1 MLLAPND
8 KTLNLLGFGPTG
20 DLGPLTGYTSKRRR
34 PVFFLK
40 SPPTSPPTQWQ
51 TRQRN
56 VFRLLAR
63 NWQALTPA
71 KRAAWQAAAF
81 DARLNI
87 TGHNLFVWYHS
98 VGDPETIR
106 TIENQT
112 GINLLT

>member
-8 KTLNLLGFGPTG
+8 KTLNLLGFSPTG
-20 DLGPLTGYTSKRRR
+20 DIGPLTGYTSKRRR

-40 SPPTSPPTQWQ
+40 APPTTPATPWQ
-51 TRQRN
+51 THQRN
-56 VFRLLAR
+56 VFRLVAR

-71 KRAAWQAAAF
+71 KRADWATAARTAH
-81 DARLNI
+81 LNI
-87 TGHNLFVWYHS
+87 TGYNFFLWYHT
-98 VGDPETIR
+98 VGDLETVR